1 MLLAN
6 LKVSLM
12 VELTVKILVDLKV
25 SIEVCSMVVLTEYE
39 MGYSSVALMDYTLDK

>member
-12 VELTVKILVDLKV
+12 VEVKVKFLVDLRV
-25 SIEVCSMVVLTEYE
+25 SIEVCSMVVLMEYE
-39 MGYSSVALMDYTLDK
+39 MG